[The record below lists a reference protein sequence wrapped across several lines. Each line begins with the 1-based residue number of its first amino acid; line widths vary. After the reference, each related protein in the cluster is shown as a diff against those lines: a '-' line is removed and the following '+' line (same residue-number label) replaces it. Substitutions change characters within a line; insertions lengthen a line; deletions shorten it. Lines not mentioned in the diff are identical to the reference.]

1 MQSVVVGLR
10 ALPRILVSTACGRTM
25 ADVGAKGAALSVE
38 CVGMEKK
45 EEEKEEA
52 SPKQAT
58 LYEPKPL
65 QHIALQSVTDH
76 IEEMKDLRGLGPDV
90 TGKLFHQVL
99 MKGKLS
105 YKLALLFE
113 SCEDDLV
120 VKCMSEMSLLDGVPS
135 TNTSGRYCR

>member
-1 MQSVVVGLR
+1 
-10 ALPRILVSTACGRTM
+10 M
-25 ADVGAKGAALSVE
+25 ADVGAALSAE
-38 CVGMEKK
+38 CAGMEKK
-45 EEEKEEA
+45 EEEKEEV
-52 SPKQAT
+52 SPTTT
-58 LYEPKPL
+58 LYQPKPL